1 MLPFILLLYLVIL
14 ISFLHYH
21 PNCAQDI
28 EQFVP
33 VIGKTFCK
41 YLAHR
46 QILPRKY
53 IRDCAEPTCT
63 WDDWQSA
70 LSGINNSFSLKN
82 AANYTRIVLS
92 YGHNGFGNQL
102 WQHSVAFMIAEAMKS
117 RLLIG
122 MIPDTLSPGMNP
134 LPFSVFQFFSALSR
148 FFLFFSLLISSC
160 FDQVVIFLLIR

>member
-1 MLPFILLLYLVIL
+1 MVALVPLLHLVLL

-21 PNCAQDI
+21 PNYAQDI
-28 EQFVP
+28 EPFVP
-33 VIGKTFCK
+33 TIGKTFCK

-70 LSGINNSFSLKN
+70 LSGINNTFSLKN
-82 AANYTRIVLS
+82 SVNYTRIVLS

-102 WQHSVAFMIAEAMKS
+102 WQHSVAFMIAEAMKA
-117 RLLIG
+117 RLLIA
-122 MIPDTLSPGMNP
+122 MIPDTLSPGRNA
-134 LPFSVFQFFSALSR
+134 LYFVVLSSALI
-148 FFLFFSLLISSC
+148 FPL
-160 FDQVVIFLLIR
+160 FLLSG